1 MILTPQFTI
10 LSIHDK
16 DDITEQVCFS
26 LTVCGCGE
34 GVNIGF
40 NTVILLSSRR
50 TARRHLIIE
59 LLDFEGF
66 LLR

>member
-34 GVNIGF
+34 GVNVGVKHCYII
-40 NTVILLSSRR
+40 VITKNS
-50 TARRHLIIE
+50 
-59 LLDFEGF
+59 
-66 LLR
+66 